1 MDTYASKTWRYNMSY
16 PISNTQ
22 QHIQQLIHEQIHSAF
37 NQKPNIARTLHG
49 QRRIYQGCLE
59 RRTSLFPSSKAGGS
73 VTLESFLELA
83 YAVQLESH
91 PTVESYRTQALKIPI
106 GQNQELY
113 PDFLIRTQKGNFE
126 VHEVKP
132 SIQHLSL
139 ESLQRFER
147 LASILASINIPF
159 KLVDAN
165 TLPQRQSLTKL
176 LHLYSRGHLQN
187 WTSLQIELAQDLL
200 IRYELDDLEQAY
212 SILEKDQLSPQLA
225 DYLLFHQII
234 QIKNA
239 KNNHLMLGVDL

>member
-16 PISNTQ
+16 PIS
-22 QHIQQLIHEQIHSAF
+22 HIQKHLQQLIFEQIHSAF
-37 NQKPNIARTLHG
+37 NQKPNIAGTLHG

-59 RRTSLFPSSKAGGS
+59 RRTSLFPSRKAGGS
-73 VTLESFLELA
+73 VALESFLELA

-91 PTVESYRTQALKIPI
+91 PAVESYRTQALKIPI
-106 GQNQELY
+106 GQNLELY
-113 PDFLIRTQKGNFE
+113 PDFLIRTQKGDFE

-165 TLPQRQSLTKL
+165 TLPQRQSLTQL
-176 LHLYSRGHLQN
+176 LHLYSRGHFHEWKVLE
-187 WTSLQIELAQDLL
+187 IELAQNLL
-200 IRYELDDLEQAY
+200 LSHELKSLEQAY
-212 SILEKDQLSPQLA
+212 SILEKNELSPQLA
-225 DYLLFHQII
+225 DYLFFHQAI

-239 KNNHLMLGVDL
+239 KNHNLIMELSI